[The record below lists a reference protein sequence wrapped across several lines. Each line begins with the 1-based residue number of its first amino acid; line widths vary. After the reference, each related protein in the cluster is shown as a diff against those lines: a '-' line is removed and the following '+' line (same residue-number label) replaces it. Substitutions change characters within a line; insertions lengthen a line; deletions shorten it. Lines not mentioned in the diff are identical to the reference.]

1 MDGRMYQNNSA
12 NGHRGPP
19 SYADS
24 IPRSYQDDRNNIRHI
39 PPSYSDSIPQSYDMN
54 FSENQRYEHHQPTA
68 AAAAAPEVT
77 QGYTVICP
85 PLPGP
90 SWCWRCL
97 YLIPSHLPCI
107 CMSDSDHSSLCEGC
121 LHSYPIHP
129 AETCPNA
136 DLIFTPHNRAR
147 CASVPWGGIILSKTP
162 KVGKVVY
169 GQFDTDTEVV
179 EISFLSILRFC
190 RSKSTHPSL
199 RYFFPSRVN
208 AEGIHPDA
216 FCKKA

>member
-24 IPRSYQDDRNNIRHI
+24 IPRSYQDDRNNRHI
-39 PPSYSDSIPQSYDMN
+39 PPSYSDSIPRSYDMN
-54 FSENQRYEHHQPTA
+54 FSENQRYKLHQPPSADA
-68 AAAAAPEVT
+68 AAAAIPEVS
-77 QGYTVICP
+77 QGYTVI
-85 PLPGP
+85 LP

-107 CMSDSDHSSLCEGC
+107 CMSDSHHPSLCEGC

-136 DLIFTPHNRAR
+136 DLIIAPHNKTR
-147 CASVPWGGIILSKTP
+147 CAPTSVPWGGIILSKTP
-162 KVGKVVY
+162 KVGKVVCV
-169 GQFDTDTEVV
+169 QFDTDTEVDFHT
-179 EISFLSILRFC
+179 SD
-190 RSKSTHPSL
+190 
-199 RYFFPSRVN
+199 
-208 AEGIHPDA
+208 EGEA
-216 FCKKA
+216 VF